1 MSNVREGVVGLF
13 GGTFDPLHI
22 GHLRLAIEA
31 REALGLAEV
40 CFIPA
45 GSPALRDV
53 PRVPAVDR
61 LAMVE
66 RALAAV
72 PGFSVDASEVLESAA
87 TPGPSYTVETLE
99 RQRRLHGPKRPLV
112 LLLGADAFARLDA
125 WHRWR
130 ELFELAHIAVATRP
144 GHELRDSAAAFCVA
158 SPCVTGTPLRGP
170 STPLY
175 VPEGRYPSVRRKV
188 TALDREF
195 TARCGDAAD
204 LSVTPAGRI
213 VPFAITALEISATA
227 IRQRLALGLSARYL
241 VPDAVL
247 DYIDSH
253 QIYRTPHGH

>member
-1 MSNVREGVVGLF
+1 MSELKESVLGLF
-13 GGTFDPLHI
+13 GGTFDPLHV

-45 GSPALRDV
+45 GSPALRDA
-53 PRVPAVDR
+53 PHCSAVHR

-72 PGFSVDASEVLESAA
+72 PGFSVDASEVLAVAS
-87 TPGPSYTVETLE
+87 GLSYTVDTLA
-99 RQRRLHGPKRPLV
+99 RQRKLHGEQRPLV
-112 LLLGADAFARLDA
+112 LLLGADAFARFEA

-144 GHELRDSAAAFCVA
+144 GHEL
-158 SPCVTGTPLRGP
+158 
-170 STPLY
+170 
-175 VPEGRYPSVRRKV
+175 KV
-188 TALDREF
+188 GAGGTALDIEYASR
-195 TARCGDAAD
+195 RGIAD
-204 LSVTPAGRI
+204 DLAHAPAGRI
-213 VPFAITALEISATA
+213 VPFAITALEVSATA
-227 IRQRLALGLSARYL
+227 IRRRLVAGLSARYL